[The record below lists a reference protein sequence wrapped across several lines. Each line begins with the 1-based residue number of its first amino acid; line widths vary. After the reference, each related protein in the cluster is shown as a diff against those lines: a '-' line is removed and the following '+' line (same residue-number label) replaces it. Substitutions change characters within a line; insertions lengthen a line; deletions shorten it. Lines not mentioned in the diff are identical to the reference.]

1 MSEPIHVFISYAH
14 KDEAFKDELMI
25 HLKPLERSGIIDV
38 WQDREIDAGDTW
50 NAEIKEALLK
60 ARVILFLV
68 SSDFMASDFIH
79 REEMKTAIEKHKQHK
94 VSIVPIW
101 IRPSATSYPEL
112 DQFQSLPKDRKPVS
126 KWDDRDEAWVNVVQA
141 LHRLFDKLNNPN
153 PSTTP
158 VNTDPAPSA
167 SPIVQNA
174 ATSLD
179 KSKIR
184 DMIVKG
190 KLKDA
195 LQTLL
200 DYAEDNN
207 SDSSNELALL
217 LGRLNDLERQE
228 RLGLQSY
235 SELQISR
242 NNVVN
247 ALLGV
252 LSEM

>member
-1 MSEPIHVFISYAH
+1 MSQPIHVFISYAH

-25 HLKPLERSGIIDV
+25 HLKPLERGGIIDV

-50 NAEIKEALLK
+50 NAEIQEALLK

-79 REEMKTAIEKHKQHK
+79 REEMKRAIEKHKQDK
-94 VSIVPIW
+94 VSIVPVW
-101 IRPSATSYPEL
+101 IRPSANSYSEL

-141 LHRLFDKLNNPN
+141 LRRLFDKLNNPN

-158 VNTDPAPSA
+158 VNTDPAPNV
-167 SPIVQNA
+167 SPIVQNTA
-174 ATSLD
+174 PSLD

-195 LQTLL
+195 LQTVL
-200 DYAEDNN
+200 DYAENN
-207 SDSSNELALL
+207 NLDTSNELTLL

-235 SELQISR
+235 SELQIGR

-247 ALLGV
+247 ALLGI
-252 LSEM
+252 LGEL